1 MQKLLKKSYML
12 STKDNH
18 DMYGLNNTDG
28 AHIKMNK
35 VTWL

>member
-1 MQKLLKKSYML
+1 MCYLLKI
-12 STKDNH
+12 NH